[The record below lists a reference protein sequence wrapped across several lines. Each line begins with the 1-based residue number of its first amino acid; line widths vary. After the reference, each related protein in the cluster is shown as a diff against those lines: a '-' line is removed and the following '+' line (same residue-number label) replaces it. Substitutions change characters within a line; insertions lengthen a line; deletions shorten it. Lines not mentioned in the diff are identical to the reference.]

1 MCYECK
7 KPGHMRYDC
16 PLIKGSMRKKM
27 KLALFEAWT
36 DNESSSSSSLEG
48 EEHTNIANFGLM
60 PHDDDEV

>member
-1 MCYECK
+1 
-7 KPGHMRYDC
+7 MRYDC

-60 PHDDDEV
+60 PHEDDEV